1 MTCVLLVS
9 DDLPTAGL
17 SFRNFRPVHSAALR
31 LIGSQHVPTILI
43 VDDHAAIRTAVRDLF
58 ESRFESIWCYE
69 AENGAEAI
77 GKAQKL
83 KPDLIVL
90 DVSMPV
96 MNGFEA
102 AKVLQKILPAVPVF
116 LLTSHYMEATKQAA
130 MQVGIRAVF
139 SKHEDLAPLVTRACA
154 VLQPLSVQNA

>member
-1 MTCVLLVS
+1 
-9 DDLPTAGL
+9 L
-17 SFRNFRPVHSAALR
+17 S
-31 LIGSQHVPTILI
+31 TILI

-58 ESRFESIWCYE
+58 LSRFESVECGE

-77 GKAQKL
+77 VKAQKL

-102 AKVLQKILPAVPVF
+102 ARVLRRILPSVPVF
-116 LLTSHYMEATKQAA
+116 LLTAHYVEATKRTALEL
-130 MQVGIRAVF
+130 GIRAVF
-139 SKHEDLAPLVTRACA
+139 SKHDDLAPLVSHARA
-154 VLQPLSVQNA
+154 VLQPLSA